1 MFWGREWAPLD
12 YWKIGQLGAWPLQ
25 GFAMIACWKTHE
37 KHLSSWWLDGLD
49 GPMCT
54 RIAQFTLWNPLGFRL
69 PICTLIID
77 LGLALRIG
85 SNRLIPYLA
94 QKSDPLA
101 REPLPRGYMRFSA
114 KYEMN
119 LLSLLGCRFTVSA
132 NVQIHTSSV
141 SNQKPAVH
149 HANLPVVQSW
159 HWTIGCNYMWNN
171 AKNREN
177 DMDDT

>member
-1 MFWGREWAPLD
+1 
-12 YWKIGQLGAWPLQ
+12 
-25 GFAMIACWKTHE
+25 
-37 KHLSSWWLDGLD
+37 
-49 GPMCT
+49 MCT

-119 LLSLLGCRFTVSA
+119 LLSLLGCRMVSYLCLQMYKFIQ
-132 NVQIHTSSV
+132 VQ
-141 SNQKPAVH
+141 
-149 HANLPVVQSW
+149 
-159 HWTIGCNYMWNN
+159 
-171 AKNREN
+171 
-177 DMDDT
+177 